1 MIKAVRSDNN
11 SFKEVHFREGFNVVL
26 AERTKEST
34 SKDSRNGL
42 GKTTLIEI
50 IHFCLGAS
58 AKPNECLRVK
68 ELEGWT
74 FMLDIT
80 LRGKDY
86 TIYRNIKDFAKIK
99 IEGDISTWP
108 IKPDYDKNEKA
119 YIMKTAEWNS
129 LLGYLMFDSPIEDS
143 REQYKPSFRSLISY
157 FARRG
162 VGAFHDPFKHYSQQ
176 KEFDVQVNNAYLLGL
191 NWEYASEFQ
200 VLKDK
205 EHTLQELKKAS
216 NQGLLAGFIGSL
228 GDMEA
233 ERVRLEDEVN
243 TSEDQL
249 KTFKVHPQYYS
260 VYEEANGL
268 HKEIQEIKN
277 KYAINTHILS
287 KYEESIKEEKDVS
300 ADNVKQIYKEAG
312 LIFPESVVKKIKDTL
327 EFHKTIVH
335 NRKDYLKSEIARIK
349 REIEQQK
356 YQIETLSNKRAEL
369 LGILK
374 THGALD
380 EYSMLQNRVVTLR
393 QQLEEV
399 KNRIKNLEAFEEGK
413 STLKIEKEELLQKTH
428 RDYQER
434 KIQLDNARKLFNKN
448 SESLYSEP
456 GTLSIDIKD
465 TGYKFKVDIKR
476 ARSQGIGYMKVFC
489 YDLTLIQLRSNHADM
504 PGFLIH
510 DSTIFDGVDERQ
522 IAKAIEL
529 AASEAQGKGFQYIC
543 TLNSDIVP
551 YNDFSEKFRNE
562 FNRFVCIKL
571 TDATEDGGLLGFRF

>member
-1 MIKAVRSDNN
+1 MIKAVRSDHN
-11 SFKEVHFREGFNVVL
+11 SFKEVRFEEGFNVVL

-58 AKPNECLRVK
+58 AKPNEGLRVK
-68 ELEGWT
+68 ELEDWT
-74 FMLDIT
+74 FMLDLT

-86 TIYRNIKDFAKIK
+86 TIYRNTKDFTKVK
-99 IEGDISTWP
+99 IEGDISNWP
-108 IKPDYDKNEKA
+108 IKPDYDKNERRFS
-119 YIMKTAEWNS
+119 MKTTEWSS
-129 LLGYLMFDSPIEDS
+129 LLGYMMFDLPVEGTV
-143 REQYKPSFRSLISY
+143 EKYKPSFRSLISY
-157 FARRG
+157 FARRD
-162 VGAFHDPFKHYSQQ
+162 VGAFHDPFKHYAQQ
-176 KEFDVQVNNAYLLGL
+176 KEFDIQVNNAYLLGL

-243 TSEDQL
+243 VSEDQL

-287 KYEESIKEEKDVS
+287 KYEESITEEKDVS
-300 ADNVKQIYKEAG
+300 ADNVKQIYEEAG
-312 LIFPESVVKKIKDTL
+312 LIFPEGVVKKIKDTL
-327 EFHKTIVH
+327 DFHKTIVL
-335 NRKDYLKSEIARIK
+335 NRKEYLKSEIARIK

-356 YQIETLSNKRAEL
+356 YQIENLSNKRAEL

-374 THGALD
+374 THGALE

-399 KNRIKNLEAFEEGK
+399 KNRIKNLETFEEGK
-413 STLKIEKEELLQKTH
+413 SALKIEKEELLQKTH

-434 KIQLDNARKLFNKN
+434 KIQLDNARKFFNKN

-465 TGYKFKVDIKR
+465 AGYKFKVDIKR

-489 YDLTLIQLRSNHADM
+489 YDLTLIQLRANYVDM

-522 IAKAIEL
+522 IAKALEL
-529 AASEAQGKGFQYIC
+529 AAAEARSKGFQYIC

-562 FNRFVCIKL
+562 FDSFVCTKF
-571 TDATEDGGLLGFRF
+571 TDATDDGGLLGFRF

>member
-1 MIKAVRSDNN
+1 MIKAVRSDN
-11 SFKEVHFREGFNVVL
+11 SLFKEVRFDKGFNVVL
-26 AERTKEST
+26 AERKKEAT

-50 IHFCLGAS
+50 IHFCFGART
-58 AKPNECLRVK
+58 KPNEGLRVK
-68 ELEGWT
+68 ELEDWT
-74 FMLDIT
+74 FMLDLT

-86 TIYRNIKDFAKIK
+86 TIYRNTKDFTKVK
-99 IEGDISTWP
+99 IEGDISNWP
-108 IKPDYDKNEKA
+108 VKPDYDKNEKI
-119 YIMKTAEWNS
+119 YSMKTAEWSS
-129 LLGYLMFDSPIEDS
+129 LLGYLMFDLPVDTTGEK
-143 REQYKPSFRSLISY
+143 YKPTFRSLISY

-162 VGAFHDPFKHYSQQ
+162 VGAFHDPFSHTRKQL
-176 KEFDVQVNNAYLLGL
+176 EFDIQINNAYLLGL

-200 VLKDK
+200 LLKDK
-205 EHTLQELKKAS
+205 EHTLQELKKAAD
-216 NQGLLAGFIGSL
+216 QGLLAGVIGTL

-233 ERVRLEDEVN
+233 ERVRLEDEVIA
-243 TSEDQL
+243 SEDQL

-260 VYEEANGL
+260 VYDEANAL
-268 HKEIQEIKN
+268 HKSIQELKN
-277 KYAINTHILS
+277 KYAINTHILN
-287 KYEESIKEEKDVS
+287 KYEESITEEKDVS
-300 ADNVKQIYKEAG
+300 VDNVKQIYKEAG
-312 LIFPESVVKKIKDTL
+312 LIFPEGVVKKIHDTL
-327 EFHKTIVH
+327 EFHKTIVL

-356 YQIETLSNKRAEL
+356 YQIENISNKRAEL

-374 THGALD
+374 THGALE

-399 KNRIKNLEAFEEGK
+399 KSRIKNLEAFEEGK
-413 STLKIEKEELLQKTH
+413 SVLKIEKEGLLQKTH

-434 KIQLDNARKLFNKN
+434 KIQLDNARKYFNKN

-465 TGYKFKVDIKR
+465 TGYKYKVDIKR

-489 YDLTLIQLRSNHADM
+489 YDLTLIQLRANYSDM

-522 IAKAIEL
+522 IAKALEL
-529 AASEAQGKGFQYIC
+529 AAAEAQLKGFQYIC

-551 YNDFSEKFRNE
+551 SADFSEKFRNE
-562 FNRFVCIKL
+562 FDRFVCIKF
-571 TDATEDGGLLGFRF
+571 TDATDDGGLLGFRF

>member
-1 MIKAVRSDNN
+1 MIKAVRSDHS
-11 SFKEVHFREGFNVVL
+11 SFKEVRFEEGFNVVL

-50 IHFCLGAS
+50 IHFCFGAGT
-58 AKPNECLRVK
+58 KPNEGLRVK
-68 ELEGWT
+68 ELEDWT
-74 FMLDIT
+74 FIVDLT

-86 TIYRNIKDFAKIK
+86 TIYRNTKDFTKVK

-108 IKPDYDKNEKA
+108 IKPDYDNNEKRFT
-119 YIMKTAEWNS
+119 MKTAEWSS
-129 LLGYLMFDSPIEDS
+129 LLGYLMFDLPVEATG
-143 REQYKPSFRSLISY
+143 EQYKPTFRSLISY

-162 VGAFHDPFKHYSQQ
+162 VGAFHDPFSHNRKQ
-176 KEFDVQVNNAYLLGL
+176 KEFDIQVNNAYLLGL

-243 TSEDQL
+243 ASEDQL

-260 VYEEANGL
+260 VYEEANAL
-268 HKEIQEIKN
+268 HKTMQELKN

-287 KYEESIKEEKDVS
+287 KYEESITEEKDISV
-300 ADNVKQIYKEAG
+300 DNVKQIYKEAG
-312 LIFPESVVKKIKDTL
+312 LIFPESVVKKINDTL
-327 EFHKTIVH
+327 DFHKTIVL

-356 YQIETLSNKRAEL
+356 YQIENISNKRAEL

-374 THGALD
+374 THGALE

-399 KNRIKNLEAFEEGK
+399 RSRIKNLEAFEEGK
-413 STLKIEKEELLQKTH
+413 SVLKIEKEGLLQKTH

-434 KIQLDNARKLFNKN
+434 KIQLDNARKYFNKN

-465 TGYKFKVDIKR
+465 TGYKYKVDIKR
-476 ARSQGIGYMKVFC
+476 AKSQGISYMKVFC
-489 YDLTLIQLRSNHADM
+489 YDLTLIQLRANYADM

-522 IAKAIEL
+522 IAKALEL
-529 AASEAQGKGFQYIC
+529 AAAEAQSKGFQYIC

-551 YNDFSEKFRNE
+551 FDDFSEKFRND
-562 FNRFVCIKL
+562 FGRFVCTKL
-571 TDATEDGGLLGFRF
+571 TDATDDGGLLGFRF